1 MHKHH
6 GRQME
11 RQELDALVGFLVA
24 SHPIPALPVVCGKGE
39 GSSYS
44 ESVASSHDLLAN
56 GIRYQVLHIH
66 SFSHEHLKQTQ
77 AEKNRILE
85 ELHNE
90 VVQAWHTH
98 LHPDSSSVELDVV
111 QQCYVLLCGAA
122 RAYQAQYPG
131 TPDMRITPMADVCRG
146 STVHAQALSHIRA
159 REQSFE
165 GDGIP
170 DCLKLTDT
178 HKYSDIIRAYV
189 QHMAA
194 MAEPEPQHIQ

>member
-1 MHKHH
+1 M
-6 GRQME
+6 
-11 RQELDALVGFLVA
+11 GFLVA

-39 GSSYS
+39 GSTYS

-56 GIRYQVLHIH
+56 GIRHQVLHVQ
-66 SFSHEHLKQTQ
+66 SYSHEHLQQTQ

-85 ELHNE
+85 EMHAA
-90 VVQAWHTH
+90 VVQTWQTH
-98 LHPDSSSVELDVV
+98 LRSGSTSAEQVAV
-111 QQCYVLLCGAA
+111 QQCYMLLCGAA

-131 TPDMRITPMADVCRG
+131 TNDMRITPMADVCRG

-170 DCLKLTDT
+170 DCLRLTDT

-189 QHMAA
+189 QHMVA
-194 MAEPEPQHIQ
+194 MAV